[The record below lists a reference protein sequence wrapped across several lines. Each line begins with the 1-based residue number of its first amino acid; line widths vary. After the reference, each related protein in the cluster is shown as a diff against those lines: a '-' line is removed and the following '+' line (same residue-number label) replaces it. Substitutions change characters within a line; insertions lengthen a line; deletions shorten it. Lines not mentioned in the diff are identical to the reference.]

1 MSRKRKKSHQTWS
14 TKHASW
20 EHRRDEDGTEYE
32 RYEDRHGV
40 WETEKRPD
48 PYGRRPKLRRNKI
61 DGILG
66 GVCAGLGDWLG
77 IDHGPMRI
85 FFVLAVIFT
94 GLPVLLYFL
103 MWLFIPADKRAPYVR
118 ERREKRRAERKAR
131 RHGHLEGE
139 VTIDKTS
146 YSDVRSKFRS
156 LEERLQDLERS
167 VTSREW
173 KLRRDF
179 RDLES

>member
-1 MSRKRKKSHQTWS
+1 MTRRRHTERWEDEYGTW
-14 TKHASW
+14 
-20 EHRRDEDGTEYE
+20 E
-32 RYEDRHGV
+32 
-40 WETEKRPD
+40 ETVETDYD
-48 PYGRRPKLRRNKI
+48 PHRRPKLRRNKI

-85 FFVLAVIFT
+85 FFVLTVIFT
-94 GLPVLLYFL
+94 GIPALIYFL
-103 MWLFIPADKRAPYVR
+103 MWMFIPSDKRAPYRR
-118 ERREKRRAERKAR
+118 ERNEQRRAARKAR
-131 RHGHLEGE
+131 RPGASPAEPVE
-139 VTIDKTS
+139 TTN

-156 LEERLQDLERS
+156 LEVRLQDLERS

>member
-1 MSRKRKKSHQTWS
+1 MKKRRYEYEERWDDENGVWESRES
-14 TKHASW
+14 
-20 EHRRDEDGTEYE
+20 GEYE
-32 RYEDRHGV
+32 RSPR
-40 WETEKRPD
+40 
-48 PYGRRPKLRRNKI
+48 LRRNKI

-94 GLPVLLYFL
+94 GLPVLVYFL
-103 MWLFIPADKRAPYVR
+103 MWIFIPSDKRAPYVR
-118 ERREKRRAERKAR
+118 ERREKRRAQRKAK
-131 RHGHLEGE
+131 RHGHIEAE
-139 VTIDKTS
+139 PVDKTS

>member
-1 MSRKRKKSHQTWS
+1 MTRRKRTERWEDEYGTW
-14 TKHASW
+14 
-20 EHRRDEDGTEYE
+20 E
-32 RYEDRHGV
+32 
-40 WETEKRPD
+40 ETVETGYD
-48 PYGRRPKLRRNKI
+48 HGRRPKLRRNKI

-94 GLPVLLYFL
+94 GLPILVYFL
-103 MWLFIPADKRAPYVR
+103 MWLFIPSDKRAPYVR
-118 ERREKRRAERKAR
+118 ERTERNRAQRKAR
-131 RHGHLEGE
+131 RRDRHRGYSEAAP
-139 VTIDKTS
+139 IDTVN

-156 LEERLQDLERS
+156 VEERMQDLERS

>member
-1 MSRKRKKSHQTWS
+1 MT
-14 TKHASW
+14 
-20 EHRRDEDGTEYE
+20 
-32 RYEDRHGV
+32 RHN
-40 WETEKRPD
+40 D
-48 PYGRRPKLRRNKI
+48 DYDYDYNDQGRSQKLRRNKI

-77 IDHGPMRI
+77 IDHGPVRVL
-85 FFVLAVIFT
+85 FVLAIIFT
-94 GLPVLLYFL
+94 GLPVIVYFL
-103 MWLFIPADKRAPYVR
+103 MWLFIPSDKRAPYVR
-118 ERREKRRAERKAR
+118 EDRENRRAQRKAK
-131 RHGHLEGE
+131 RHGGVEFD
-139 VTIDKTS
+139 TADAPK

>member
-1 MSRKRKKSHQTWS
+1 MSKNYRNK
-14 TKHASW
+14 A
-20 EHRRDEDGTEYE
+20 HRMMNDAYWDGSDDGYEYS
-32 RYEDRHGV
+32 G
-40 WETEKRPD
+40 PN
-48 PYGRRPKLRRNKI
+48 KLRRNKI

-85 FFVLAVIFT
+85 LVVLAIIFAGFPVII
-94 GLPVLLYFL
+94 YFL
-103 MWLFIPADKRAPYVR
+103 MWLFIPSDKRAPYVR
-118 ERREKRRAERKAR
+118 EDREYRRAKRKAK
-131 RHGHLEGE
+131 RHGHLE
-139 VTIDKTS
+139 VDPVDTTK

>member
-1 MSRKRKKSHQTWS
+1 MT
-14 TKHASW
+14 
-20 EHRRDEDGTEYE
+20 RRNAKYDDYDYDYDLEPDDES
-32 RYEDRHGV
+32 
-40 WETEKRPD
+40 
-48 PYGRRPKLRRNKI
+48 RPKLRRNKI

-77 IDHGPMRI
+77 IEHGPMRI
-85 FFVLAVIFT
+85 FFVLAIVFT
-94 GLPVLLYFL
+94 GLPVFVYFL
-103 MWLFIPADKRAPYVR
+103 MWIFIPADKRAPYVR
-118 ERREKRRAERKAR
+118 ESRKQRKAERKAK
-131 RHGHLEGE
+131 RHDR
-139 VTIDKTS
+139 VDVMPIDTAK